1 VAGEWRMVI
10 AVRRDLGLGR
20 GKLAAQAAHAAVTRA
35 LAAAPST
42 RRAWLAD
49 GQPKVVVRV
58 ESEAELG
65 ELCDAAD
72 WSGAPVPRRLTR
84 RLEEAADGAGIA
96 YQREVLFGGGTD
108 AWAIGTSGRGV
119 LAGCVSVPS
128 RYIHSAVGCVHLDD
142 LEGAAGM
149 VLAFLESLREQ
160 PLG

>member
-1 VAGEWRMVI
+1 MVI

-65 ELCDAAD
+65 ELCHAAERAGLGVTLIADA
-72 WSGAPVPRRLTR
+72 GRTQI
-84 RLEEAADGAGIA
+84 AA
-96 YQREVLFGGGTD
+96 GTPT
-108 AWAIGTSGRGV
+108 ACAIGPAR
-119 LAGCVSVPS
+119 
-128 RYIHSAVGCVHLDD
+128 RDD
-142 LEGAAGM
+142 LDPVTGH
-149 VLAFLESLREQ
+149 LALL
-160 PLG
+160 